1 MESFACTINA
11 RKFDGTIGR
20 SWQCR
25 LIERNDTLLTFVGVF
40 ENDVQ
45 HADLGFIRRG
55 TISYEYYWLDRWYS
69 VFRFHEPNGEFRNYY
84 CNINLPPRFENGVLD
99 YIDLDLDVLVWSD
112 FSVNLLDRDDFEANA
127 AAFGYPVDVL
137 SGAEDALRILT
148 GMIEERRF
156 PFDLAA

>member
-1 MESFACTINA
+1 MPETVTINA
-11 RKFDGTIGR
+11 RKFDNSIHR
-20 SWQCR
+20 SWSAD
-25 LIERNDTLLTFVGVF
+25 LIERRGQLLVF
-40 ENDVQ
+40 KGEFESEVS
-45 HADLGFIRRG
+45 HPDLGIIEKG
-55 TISYEYYWLDRWYS
+55 TVSHEYYWLDRWFN
-69 VFRFHEPNGEFRNYY
+69 VFRFHEPAGALRNYY

-127 AAFGYPVDVL
+127 AVFGYPVEVL